1 MYKGKVFI
9 TGAVRI
15 FLQKRS
21 NKSKGRKNVWH
32 GNWHVWNAKCKC
44 LPYCCYMTNLEI
56 CGLPHTVEIC
66 DCLFSS
72 NATTAADDMKNLHK
86 TPLGWTSQPNLVIKC
101 SATCFIDEKETFLT
115 TRNKIVWSRIIL
127 CKNRKTF
134 EPKVLHS
141 VDLKQ
146 LSTLQMFAGLF
157 EEKLSLMPCLRTLS
171 NVLFFK
177 CTVF

>member
-1 MYKGKVFI
+1 MNESIISEVNHILEISFSITKWTKEKNLF

-15 FLQKRS
+15 FLKKRS

-86 TPLGWTSQPNLVIKC
+86 TPPGWTSQPI
-101 SATCFIDEKETFLT
+101 FG
-115 TRNKIVWSRIIL
+115 
-127 CKNRKTF
+127 
-134 EPKVLHS
+134 H
-141 VDLKQ
+141 
-146 LSTLQMFAGLF
+146 QMFCYFFL
-157 EEKLSLMPCLRTLS
+157 LM
-171 NVLFFK
+171 NFFY
-177 CTVF
+177 FDE

>member
-1 MYKGKVFI
+1 MCKGKVFI
-9 TGAVRI
+9 YCWGSTH
-15 FLQKRS
+15 FPKKRS

-86 TPLGWTSQPNLVIKC
+86 TPPGWTSQPI
-101 SATCFIDEKETFLT
+101 FG
-115 TRNKIVWSRIIL
+115 
-127 CKNRKTF
+127 
-134 EPKVLHS
+134 H
-141 VDLKQ
+141 
-146 LSTLQMFAGLF
+146 QMFCYFFLF
-157 EEKLSLMPCLRTLS
+157 ISFFYSYYKKKLFYHEKQNDMKNLHETPPGWTSQPI
-171 NVLFFK
+171 FGH
-177 CTVF
+177 